1 MCWFVVKNSALD
13 LNKVHD
19 KQISTQYGVLRTL
32 TFLIMH
38 VQMVS
43 EFDQGVKMMKYAV
56 NHPWKFRSFQ
66 FAFLAGFM
74 KFVIMLTIE
83 MSNVYVVMAK
93 GSESHFD
100 IIGNFVIMLVLA
112 EFDNFFYEMRSA
124 DEITR
129 MLVETKFSFIFRW
142 ETTTSFEAAKQIEEN

>member
-1 MCWFVVKNSALD
+1 
-13 LNKVHD
+13 
-19 KQISTQYGVLRTL
+19 
-32 TFLIMH
+32 
-38 VQMVS
+38 
-43 EFDQGVKMMKYAV
+43 
-56 NHPWKFRSFQ
+56 
-66 FAFLAGFM
+66 M

-142 ETTTSFEAAKQIEEN
+142 ETTTSFEAAK

>member
-43 EFDQGVKMMKYAV
+43 EFDQGIKMMKYAV
-56 NHPWKFRSFQ
+56 NHPWKFRSF
-66 FAFLAGFM
+66 
-74 KFVIMLTIE
+74 
-83 MSNVYVVMAK
+83 
-93 GSESHFD
+93 
-100 IIGNFVIMLVLA
+100 
-112 EFDNFFYEMRSA
+112 
-124 DEITR
+124 
-129 MLVETKFSFIFRW
+129 
-142 ETTTSFEAAKQIEEN
+142 